1 MVQIFLERLLDLST
15 WLLVVTIGSYVTFSW
30 LNRHVFRLG
39 RDAFMMG
46 SFLLG
51 LVSGVMAFFCWLIF
65 GRGAF

>member
-30 LNRHVFRLG
+30 LNRYVFRLG
-39 RDAFMMG
+39 RDAFMTL
-46 SFLLG
+46 SFLMG